1 MNDKEIK
8 DWTRVSVWTLRF
20 MIALGFFALCVIAG
34 IIIAIVHIWQ

>member
-20 MIALGFFALCVIAG
+20 MIALGFFLAYLIISGRIAVWL
-34 IIIAIVHIWQ
+34 A